1 MVAFVLLKLIIHVFH
16 LYVLGKKCSKIK
28 NKNDFNFLKKH
39 QKSLVF
45 SVILV
50 ILGDLAIYELFVMI
64 L

>member
-16 LYVLGKKCSKIK
+16 LYALGKKCSKIK

-39 QKSLVF
+39 QKSFVF